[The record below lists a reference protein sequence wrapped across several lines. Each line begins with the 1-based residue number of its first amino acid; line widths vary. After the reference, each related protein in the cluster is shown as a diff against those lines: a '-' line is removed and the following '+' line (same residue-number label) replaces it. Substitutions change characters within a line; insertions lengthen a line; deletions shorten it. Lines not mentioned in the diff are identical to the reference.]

1 MFWTSA
7 FGAEARYSSAPRS
20 EGSPEKHIMAS
31 GSLSP
36 PASLAAFLG
45 SMKQALPGLA
55 IAGAV
60 GLAGWLIAAWTQWP
74 GIVIALLI
82 GVALH
87 PLARGPAFQP
97 GFIMA
102 VKKLLRVAIAFLG
115 VRVALGDFAALG
127 LPVAALVVVTMAIT
141 LASGIVLARLI
152 GRTAAYGALAGGA
165 TAVCGASA
173 ALALATVLPRD
184 KQGDTDAVYVV
195 LTVNALSTVAMVAY
209 PWLSHA
215 IGLDFRA
222 TGILLGATIHDVA
235 QVVGA
240 GNAVSELTANVATI
254 VKLLRVFLLLPVV
267 LIVGIGFSGSGA
279 DAGKARVPVPGFA
292 IMFVVFATLN
302 SFHIFPE
309 AVRSLLLNL
318 SQAGL
323 FLAIAALGL
332 QTSLAAM
339 IKLGWRPMAVVV
351 GSTLVLLGAALV
363 GLRLI
368 GAA

>member
-1 MFWTSA
+1 
-7 FGAEARYSSAPRS
+7 
-20 EGSPEKHIMAS
+20 MAT

-36 PASLAAFLG
+36 PPGLAA
-45 SMKQALPGLA
+45 ALPGLA
-55 IAGAV
+55 RKLGPGLLVCGAV
-60 GLAGWLIAAWTQWP
+60 GLAGWAIAAWTQWP
-74 GIVIALLI
+74 GIVIALVI
-82 GVALH
+82 GIALH
-87 PLARGPAFQP
+87 PLASGVRFQP
-97 GFIMA
+97 GYVMA
-102 VKKLLRVAIAFLG
+102 VKKLLRIAIAFLG

-127 LPVAALVVVTMAIT
+127 LPVAGLVVLTMAIT
-141 LASGIVLARLI
+141 LASGILLARLV
-152 GRTAAYGALAGGA
+152 GRSAAYGALAGGA

-173 ALALATVLPRD
+173 AMAIASVLPRTKD
-184 KQGDTDAVYVV
+184 GDTDAAYVV
-195 LTVNALSTVAMVAY
+195 LTVNVLSTAAMLAY
-209 PWLSHA
+209 PWLSHTL
-215 IGLDFRA
+215 GLDLRA

-267 LIVGIGFSGSGA
+267 LLIGIGFSASGA
-279 DAGKARVPVPGFA
+279 DAGKAKVPVPGFA

-302 SFHIFPE
+302 SFHLFPE
-309 AVRSLLLNL
+309 IVRTGLLAL

-323 FLAIAALGL
+323 FMAIAALGL

-339 IKLGWRPMAVVV
+339 IRLGWRPMAVVL
-351 GSTLVLLGAALV
+351 GATLILLGAALI